1 MLIIKDISNLQS
13 YLSAYQ
19 NRKYSIG
26 YVPTMGALHKGHG
39 ELIKQS
45 KKDNHKTI
53 VSIFVNEK
61 QFSSKEDFETYP
73 RNKGFDYD
81 FCTDNEVDI
90 LFEPSSE
97 EIFKNDETLLSNKN
111 FKDILCDKFRR
122 GHFDG
127 VITVLDKF
135 FSIIKSNKVYFGE
148 KDYQQLKIIEKF
160 IEEKY
165 KSLDLVSVPTQRHE
179 EGIAYS
185 SRNEKLS
192 KKQTQDFVDFHKKV
206 KNFISSLE
214 ESLDIET
221 ANQKAN
227 DFMKLQ
233 DIDKFDYFEFRND
246 TDLSFVGTVPQA
258 RLFYAIYKGKVR
270 LIDNLKVLTGGS
282 ARIRT
287 LNS

>member
-111 FKDILCDKFRR
+111 FKDILCDKYRR
-122 GHFDG
+122 GHFYG

-206 KNFISSLE
+206 KNFIGSLE
-214 ESLDIET
+214 GSLDIET

-246 TDLSFVGTVPQA
+246 TDLSFEGTVPQA

-270 LIDNLKVLTGGS
+270 LIDNLKV
-282 ARIRT
+282 
-287 LNS
+287 

>member
-39 ELIKQS
+39 ELINQS

-61 QFSSKEDFETYP
+61 QFSSKEDFDTYP

-97 EIFKNDETLLSNKN
+97 EIFKNDETLLNN
-111 FKDILCDKFRR
+111 NYFKDILCDKYRV

-165 KSLDLVSVPTQRHE
+165 KSLDLVSVPTQRQE

-192 KKQTQDFVDFHKKV
+192 KKQTKDFVDFHKKI
-206 KNFISSLE
+206 KNFIISLE

-221 ANQKAN
+221 ANQRAN
-227 DFMKLQ
+227 SFIKLQ
-233 DIDKFDYFEFRND
+233 DINKFDYFEFRND
-246 TDLSFVGTVPQA
+246 TDLSFDGTVSQA

-270 LIDNLKVLTGGS
+270 LIDNLKV
-282 ARIRT
+282 
-287 LNS
+287 

>member
-1 MLIIKDISNLQS
+1 
-13 YLSAYQ
+13 LSAYQ

-97 EIFKNDETLLSNKN
+97 EIFKNDQTLLNNKN
-111 FKDILCDKFRR
+111 FKDILCDKFRI

-206 KNFISSLE
+206 KNFIGSLE
-214 ESLDIET
+214 GSLDIET

-270 LIDNLKVLTGGS
+270 LIDNLKV
-282 ARIRT
+282 
-287 LNS
+287 

>member
-61 QFSSKEDFETYP
+61 QFSSKEDFDTYP

-97 EIFKNDETLLSNKN
+97 EIFKNDETLLNNKN
-111 FKDILCDKFRR
+111 FKDILCDKFRE

-160 IEEKY
+160 IEKNY
-165 KSLDLVSVPTQRHE
+165 KLLDLVSVPTQRHE
-179 EGIAYS
+179 DGIAYS

-192 KKQTQDFVDFHKKV
+192 KKQLLEFELFHNASLKFMSDLDKDININQVSNSDKSVEDSVDRLHCSNRSMK
-206 KNFISSLE
+206 
-214 ESLDIET
+214 ESF
-221 ANQKAN
+221 N
-227 DFMKLQ
+227 
-233 DIDKFDYFEFRND
+233 
-246 TDLSFVGTVPQA
+246 P
-258 RLFYAIYKGKVR
+258 
-270 LIDNLKVLTGGS
+270 
-282 ARIRT
+282 
-287 LNS
+287 

>member
-1 MLIIKDISNLQS
+1 MD
-13 YLSAYQ
+13 
-19 NRKYSIG
+19 
-26 YVPTMGALHKGHG
+26 P
-39 ELIKQS
+39 
-45 KKDNHKTI
+45 
-53 VSIFVNEK
+53 
-61 QFSSKEDFETYP
+61 
-73 RNKGFDYD
+73 
-81 FCTDNEVDI
+81 
-90 LFEPSSE
+90 
-97 EIFKNDETLLSNKN
+97 FKNDETLLNNKN

-206 KNFISSLE
+206 KNFIGSLE
-214 ESLDIET
+214 GSLDIET

-246 TDLSFVGTVPQA
+246 TDLSFEGTVPQA

-270 LIDNLKVLTGGS
+270 LIDNLKV
-282 ARIRT
+282 
-287 LNS
+287 

>member
-13 YLSAYQ
+13 YLNAYQ

-53 VSIFVNEK
+53 VSIFINEK
-61 QFSSKEDFETYP
+61 QFSSKEDFENYP

-81 FCTDNEVDI
+81 FCIDNEVDI

-97 EIFKNDETLLSNKN
+97 EIFNNDEKIIKNKN
-111 FKDILCDKFRR
+111 FKDMLCDKFRK

-165 KSLDLVSVPTQRHE
+165 KSLDLISIQTKRHE

-192 KKQTQDFVDFHKKV
+192 KKQTQDFISFHIQT

-214 ESLDIET
+214 KSLDIEN
-221 ANQKAN
+221 ANLKAN
-227 DFMKLQ
+227 EFMTSQ
-233 DIDKFDYFEFRND
+233 DVEKFEYFEFRNN
-246 TDLSFVGTVPQA
+246 TDLSFIGSISEA

-270 LIDNLKVLTGGS
+270 LIDNLKV
-282 ARIRT
+282 
-287 LNS
+287 

>member
-97 EIFKNDETLLSNKN
+97 EIFKNDQTLLNNKN
-111 FKDILCDKFRR
+111 FKDILCDKFRK

-192 KKQTQDFVDFHKKV
+192 KKQTQDFVDFHKKI
-206 KNFISSLE
+206 KNFIISLE
-214 ESLDIET
+214 ETLDIET
-221 ANQKAN
+221 ANQRAN
-227 DFMKLQ
+227 NFMKSQ

-246 TDLSFVGTVPQA
+246 TDLSFVGTVSQA

-270 LIDNLKVLTGGS
+270 LIDNLKV
-282 ARIRT
+282 
-287 LNS
+287 